1 MKLGMRQLRILQEK
15 KTLLCRVLF
24 YQVYTDVRNEC
35 IKRVGEKDFQEEMVR
50 DLFCIRYNIGF
61 MEHDY
66 RLKLVEY
73 KLTAEKF
80 IERQKN
86 ALAA

>member
-1 MKLGMRQLRILQEK
+1 M
-15 KTLLCRVLF
+15 
-24 YQVYTDVRNEC
+24 
-35 IKRVGEKDFQEEMVR
+35 VGEKDFQEEMVR

-86 ALAA
+86 AFAA